1 MKSKF
6 YTSTILYFLFATFT
20 LSAQE
25 NLIRPLHTFSIVA
38 RDSVTG
44 EMGVAVQSHW
54 FSVGPSVVWG
64 EAGVGV
70 VATQSFVD
78 PSYGYLG
85 IELMRGGKTAPY
97 ALKAL
102 LSADQHPEV
111 RQVAMMDSK
120 GNVNSHTGKNCIQ
133 GAGNIVKAGEFSVQA
148 NLMLNNLVPDAMAK
162 AFQAA
167 KGSLSDRMMAALEA
181 AQSVGGD
188 IRGKQSAAILIV
200 SGTNTGK
207 PWIDRKMDLR
217 VEDSEDPIKELK
229 RLVYLHKAYNYMNDG
244 DVFVEHGKFDEAMN
258 AYSTAEKMVPEN
270 LEMIFWHAAT
280 LASIG
285 KVDES
290 LPLFKKVFEKDKNW
304 IELTPRLIPAGL
316 LPDDQVMMK
325 KILDQAP
332 KKK

>member
-1 MKSKF
+1 MKKQF
-6 YTSTILYFLFATFT
+6 IAAFFLFTLT

-85 IELMRGGKTAPY
+85 IELMRGGKTAPE

-102 LSADQHPEV
+102 LSTDAHPEV

-133 GAGNIVKAGEFSVQA
+133 GAGNIVKNGEFSVQA

-162 AFQAA
+162 AFQSA
-167 KGSLSDRMMAALEA
+167 KGSLSDRLIAALEA
-181 AQSVGGD
+181 AQAVGGD

-217 VEDSEDPIKELK
+217 VEDSENPIPELK
-229 RLVYLHKAYNYMNDG
+229 RLVYLHQAYNFMNDG

-258 AYSTAEKMVPEN
+258 AYSTAEKMVPDN
-270 LEMIFWHAAT
+270 LEMIYWHAVT

-285 KVDES
+285 KVDDS
-290 LPLFKKVFEKDKNW
+290 LPLFKTVFGKDKNW

-316 LPDDQVMMK
+316 LPDDQNMMK

>member
-1 MKSKF
+1 MKSKIIS
-6 YTSTILYFLFATFT
+6 STILYFLLSTFS

-85 IELMRGGKTAPY
+85 IELMRGGKTAPD

-102 LSADQHPEV
+102 LSADYHPEV
-111 RQVAMMDSK
+111 RQVAMLDSK
-120 GNVNSHTGKNCIQ
+120 GNVNSYTGKNCIQ

-162 AFQAA
+162 AFQAT

-200 SGTNTGK
+200 SVTNTGK

-229 RLVYLHKAYNYMNDG
+229 RLVYLHKAYNFMNEG

-270 LEMIFWHAAT
+270 LEMIYWHAAT

-316 LPDDQVMMK
+316 LPDDQTMMK

>member
-1 MKSKF
+1 MKSIIF
-6 YTSTILYFLFATFT
+6 VLFLSLTSSVFA
-20 LSAQE
+20 QN

-78 PSYGYLG
+78 PSYGYFGL
-85 IELMRGGKTAPY
+85 ELMRGGKNAPN

-102 LSADQHPEV
+102 LSADAHPEV
-111 RQVAMMDSK
+111 RQVAMLDVN
-120 GNVNSHTGKNCIQ
+120 GNVDAHTGKNCIQ
-133 GAGNIVKAGEFSVQA
+133 GAGNIVKNGEFSVQA

-162 AFQAA
+162 AFQSA
-167 KGSLSDRMMAALEA
+167 KGSLADRMIVALEA

-200 SGTNTGK
+200 SGKNTGK

-217 VEDSEDPIKELK
+217 VEDSDDPIKELK
-229 RLVYLHKAYNYMNDG
+229 RLVYLHKAYNFMNEG
-244 DVFVEHGKFDEAMN
+244 DVLVEHGKFDEAMK
-258 AYSTAEKMVPEN
+258 AYSTAEKMVPDN
-270 LEMIFWHAAT
+270 LEMIYWHAVT

-316 LPDDQVMMK
+316 LQNDK
-325 KILDQAP
+325 KVLEKIMSQAGR
-332 KKK
+332 